1 MDSKYKLII
10 DSFGKDRFK
19 FNEPLKNYTAS
30 GIGGSA
36 KLFFIVFTERELVNI
51 VNMCRQ
57 LKVPY
62 FLFGTGSKI
71 MISDLGFN
79 GLVIKNRTKNIQ
91 TVSVKGKV
99 TKFGIGVEEA
109 VVEVESGVSIKRWV
123 EYLVSQGLEAS
134 GFDNIPGSIG
144 GNLFLNRFLQ
154 NHTKSIKVLDLESE
168 VSQIAVENLSF
179 KRHIIISVVFKIKAK
194 NNEIYN

>member
-1 MDSKYKLII
+1 MDSKYKLIV
-10 DSFGKDRFK
+10 DTLGKDRFK
-19 FNEPLKNYTAS
+19 FNEPLKDYTVS

-36 KLFFIVFTERELVNI
+36 RLFFIAFTERELVNI
-51 VNMCRQ
+51 VGMCRQ

-79 GLVIKNRTKNIQ
+79 GLVIKNRTKSIL

-99 TKFGIGVEEA
+99 TKIGIGVDEA
-109 VVEVESGVSIKRWV
+109 IIEVESGVSIKRWV
-123 EYLVSQGLEAS
+123 EYLDSQGLES
-134 GFDNIPGSIG
+134 LGFENIPGSIG

-154 NHTKSIKVLDLESE
+154 NHTKSIKVLDLQSE
-168 VSQIAVENLSF
+168 VRRINIENLSL
-179 KRHIIISVVFKIKAK
+179 KKHIIISAVFKVKAK
-194 NNEIYN
+194 KE